1 MPYSINKVAAV
12 QKQTGLKIGIVGASG
27 VGKTP
32 LALTTPDPSRTL
44 IIDTDRGLKSL
55 GNADIPVV
63 TIEDP
68 SQLEEVRAD
77 LAVEGCAA
85 YDWVI
90 LDDTSS
96 IAKMYLDEARVI
108 MPGNEQKWSRFE
120 HVGRKTIETITGFR
134 NLPQHVVFIAKAQQN
149 KLGQW
154 CPHFPGQ
161 QIEKEWP
168 YLLDSIGYLRVVTN
182 DQGQTQR
189 FIQFTP
195 DGEYNA
201 KDRNGVLTYEQPSLS
216 AIYNKVFGPQQQK
229 TQETAN
235 VVQL

>member
-32 LALTTPDPSRTL
+32 LALTTPDPERTL

-55 GNADIPVV
+55 GNAEIPVV

-68 SQLEEVRAD
+68 AQLDEVRAD

-85 YDWVI
+85 YDWII

-96 IAKMYLDEARVI
+96 IAKLWLSEARVLQ
-108 MPGNEQKWSRFE
+108 PTDKWKQFE
-120 HVGRKTIETITGFR
+120 HVARKTIETITGFR
-134 NLPQHVVFIAKAQQN
+134 NLPHHVVFLAKAQQN

-154 CPHFPGQ
+154 VPYFPGQ
-161 QIEKEWP
+161 AIEKEWP
-168 YLLDSIGYLRVVTN
+168 YLLDSIGYLRVMTD
-182 DQGQTQR
+182 DQGNHQR

-195 DGEYNA
+195 DGEHNA
-201 KDRNGVLTYEQPSLS
+201 KDRNGVLQYEPCNLT
-216 AIYNKVFGPQQQK
+216 AIYNKVFQP